1 MIIQL
6 DDNQLAAVAHATS
19 RRRLSVITGGAG
31 TGKTT
36 IIKNITETLE
46 ADRETVH
53 LAAFAGKAAARM
65 REATGHEASTIHRL
79 LGWNGDRFIAG
90 SLDRDN
96 VIIDEASMV
105 NSALMAELIRR
116 SPRRLILVGDEA
128 QLPPVGPGQPF
139 HDVIALMP
147 ELVHN
152 LTTCYRATEAVYRA
166 ALLVRQGQTPC
177 QKDHTAQERWEM
189 RNTGGPRETH
199 AYILQMAKAGEF
211 DFQQDIILSPRNDDE
226 TSGAAAI
233 APLNSDIV
241 NIVNPHT
248 DGERF
253 RPGDRVI
260 NTKNNP
266 DLDIWNGTTATVHSV
281 DGSGR
286 MHIRTDFPCR
296 PNGEMEETHDVEVPR
311 DWVKNFKLAY
321 ALTVHK
327 SQGSQYRKVVFV
339 VLSRDAFAL
348 LDRAMTYTAITRA
361 RQECLIL
368 GELSAFSNAIRRVTN
383 RNTVMKL
390 LAEIM
395 G

>member
-1 MIIQL
+1 
-6 DDNQLAAVAHATS
+6 
-19 RRRLSVITGGAG
+19 
-31 TGKTT
+31 
-36 IIKNITETLE
+36 
-46 ADRETVH
+46 
-53 LAAFAGKAAARM
+53 
-65 REATGHEASTIHRL
+65 
-79 LGWNGDRFIAG
+79 
-90 SLDRDN
+90 
-96 VIIDEASMV
+96 
-105 NSALMAELIRR
+105 
-116 SPRRLILVGDEA
+116 
-128 QLPPVGPGQPF
+128 
-139 HDVIALMP
+139 
-147 ELVHN
+147 
-152 LTTCYRATEAVYRA
+152 
-166 ALLVRQGQTPC
+166 
-177 QKDHTAQERWEM
+177 M

-226 TSGAAAI
+226 TNGAAAI